1 MTKSL
6 NDSDIQTTR
15 RAALR
20 SFAARA
26 GLTAALITG
35 AVIGSTGTAHA
46 GSDRR
51 NQTDND
57 TGRGSDYVGQTDND

>member
-6 NDSDIQTTR
+6 NDSDMLTSR

-20 SFAARA
+20 SFAAKT
-26 GLTAALITG
+26 GLTAALVAG
-35 AVIGSTGTAHA
+35 AVIGSTGTAAA

>member
-6 NDSDIQTTR
+6 HDSDILTSR

-20 SFAARA
+20 SFAAKT
-26 GLTAALITG
+26 GLAAALITG

-46 GSDRR
+46 SDRR
-51 NQTDND
+51 NQTDTD
-57 TGRGSDYVGQTDND
+57 TGRGSDYQSQTDND